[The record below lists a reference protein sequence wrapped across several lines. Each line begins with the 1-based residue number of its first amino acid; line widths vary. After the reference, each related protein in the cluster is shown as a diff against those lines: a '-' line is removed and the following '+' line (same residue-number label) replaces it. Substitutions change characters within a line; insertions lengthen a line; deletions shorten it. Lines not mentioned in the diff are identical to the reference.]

1 MSLLGWI
8 AALALSLT
16 FLSCPGFAQ
25 KADTTK
31 APKFTM
37 KEIVVTA
44 TRSPEEVA
52 KAPAAVGV
60 VTSKELQERQP
71 RTAAEA
77 LREETGITVQKTN
90 HNGGAPIIRGMMGNQ
105 ILVMVDGI
113 RLNNAIYRFGPNQ
126 YLNTVDPGAVSRIEV
141 VRGPGSVY
149 YGSDAMG
156 GVVNVL
162 TRDPPGPLLADG
174 GRGGLRVAG
183 IQRGRWASA
192 DQEALSRTE
201 LALSGTRA
209 ALSLG
214 GTYKDVGNFVAGRGF
229 KGRDSSSQ
237 VFPSSWYERNFDA
250 KLVAVPF
257 SRHRL
262 VASAHSMSERD
273 VEFYHSPDRVDPY
286 QDRTLSYAKWTWDRP
301 VPFLS
306 QVEFRGSQQVQKEK
320 WTRKT
325 LRSSNAVVY
334 GSANEVKTP
343 GGGLQAQTLPWKKID
358 ITFGLEAYRDQV
370 TSAGFRD
377 STVYATG
384 VTTRQAV
391 RGDYG
396 TATMDYAGGFLLGH
410 AKPLNRLELFSGIRY
425 DRVQLTSPPDPL
437 VVPFEFK
444 QTSSSLTG
452 GGGLRLALWGPL
464 YAVSNVAT
472 AFRAPNTDDV
482 LRFGPVETAWFEV
495 PNANLS
501 PEKSTTVDYGL
512 RWDQPRLVA
521 GLTFY
526 NTYVRD
532 LIDRR
537 NGIYNGDTL
546 YSGRRVQQRQNVGRA
561 RINGVEAEAEL
572 SLSQSIRFKG
582 GAFYTYGQDL
592 TNDQPLRR
600 IPPAS
605 GFFGCRYT
613 APEDR
618 LWGEAVVRAAR
629 DQWRWAPGDR
639 SDRDMQPVRGRYV
652 TPGYTVVNLR
662 FGAKLTPYLEGTLG
676 IENAANRNYW
686 EHGSRVPASGTNV
699 SLALTLSAERK
710 L

>member
-1 MSLLGWI
+1 MMTVRPTALRSL
-8 AALALSLT
+8 AASALSLA
-16 FLSCPGFAQ
+16 FFSCPGFAQ
-25 KADTTK
+25 KADTTNV
-31 APKFTM
+31 PKFTM

-44 TRSPEEVA
+44 TRTPEEVA

-60 VTSKELQERQP
+60 VTSKELEERQP

-105 ILVMVDGI
+105 ILLMVDGI

-126 YLNTVDPGAVSRIEV
+126 YLNTVDPDQISRIEV
-141 VRGPGSVY
+141 IRGPGSVY

-162 TRDPPGPLLADG
+162 TRDPLLSAEG
-174 GRGGLRVAG
+174 IRITGL
-183 IQRGRWASA
+183 QRGQFSST
-192 DQEALSRTE
+192 DQEALSRTRVT
-201 LALSGTRA
+201 LSGSRV
-209 ALSLG
+209 ALALG

-229 KGRDSSSQ
+229 RGRDSSSQ
-237 VFPSSWYERNFDA
+237 VFPSSWYEKDFDA
-250 KLVAVPF
+250 RLVVVPF
-257 SRHRL
+257 IKHRL
-262 VASAHSMSERD
+262 VISVQDMNERD
-273 VEFYHSPDRVDPY
+273 VEFYHTPDRVDPY
-286 QDRTLSYAKWTWDRP
+286 QDRTLTYVKWTWENP
-301 VPFLS
+301 VSFLS
-306 QVEFRGSQQVQKEK
+306 QVEFRGSQQVQQEK

-325 LRSSNAVVY
+325 IRSSNSVIY
-334 GSANEVKTP
+334 GSANKVKTP
-343 GGGLQAQTLPWKKID
+343 GGGLQAKTQPWKSLDFI
-358 ITFGLEAYRDQV
+358 FGLEAYRDKV

-377 STVYATG
+377 STAYATG
-384 VTTRQAV
+384 VMVRQTV

-396 TATMDYAGGFLLGH
+396 TATMDYGGGFLLGH
-410 AKPLNRLELFSGIRY
+410 AKLHNRLELFSGVRY
-425 DRVQLTSPPDPL
+425 DQVKLTSPPDPL
-437 VVPFEFK
+437 VVPFGFK
-444 QTSSSLTG
+444 QTSSALTG
-452 GGGLRLALWGPL
+452 GGGVRANLWGPL
-464 YAVSNVAT
+464 FLVSNVAT

-495 PNANLS
+495 PNANLA

-512 RWDQPRLVA
+512 RWDHPRMAA

-526 NTYVRD
+526 NTYIRD

-537 NGIYNGDTL
+537 NGTYNGDTL

-561 RINGVEAEAEL
+561 RINGVEAEVEL

-592 TNDQPLRR
+592 TNGQPLRR

-613 APEDR
+613 ASEDR
-618 LWGEAVVRAAR
+618 LWGEVVVRMAR
-629 DQWRWAPGDR
+629 DQWRYAPGDR
-639 SDRDMQPVRGRYV
+639 SDRDMQPVKGRYV
-652 TPGYTVVNLR
+652 TPGYMAVNLR
-662 FGAKLTPYLEGTLG
+662 FGAKLTNYLESTLG
-676 IENAANRNYW
+676 IENATNRNYW
-686 EHGSRVPASGTNV
+686 EHGSRVPASGTSV
-699 SLALTLSAERK
+699 SFGLTLSGERK